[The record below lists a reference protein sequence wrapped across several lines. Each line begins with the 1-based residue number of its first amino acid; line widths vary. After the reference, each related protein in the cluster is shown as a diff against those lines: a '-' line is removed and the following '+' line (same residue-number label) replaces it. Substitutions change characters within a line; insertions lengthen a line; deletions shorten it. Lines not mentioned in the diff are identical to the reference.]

1 MTNIDSSPPDLP
13 DWLRGDPVA
22 EDLRTRGLI
31 VTKAAW
37 LEAAYGSS
45 NEMLL
50 VYDKDM
56 REWVRRH
63 FPADPHEPVR

>member
-1 MTNIDSSPPDLP
+1 MANIDSSPPDLP

-22 EDLRTRGLI
+22 EDLRARGLI

-63 FPADPHEPVR
+63 FPTDPHEPVR